1 LEADRRREADSVERP
16 TTRYARS
23 GDVSIAYQSFGSGP
37 PLLVCPGFVSN
48 VELVWAEPIFHRLVS
63 RQSRLFRVLLFDK
76 RGTGLSDPVA
86 TSPTLE
92 ERTDDIRAVL
102 DDAGVERAA
111 IHGLSE
117 GGPMAM
123 LFAASH
129 PERVSHLVLY
139 GTFAAGP
146 GVVRAEGD
154 PRGVAWYELMTPWL
168 EDALDHWGEGRTID
182 LLAAKVA
189 HRPLERRMWGAWERS
204 GSSPGVVRHLMA
216 SLFSTDVRAVLP
228 TISAPTVVVRFRD
241 DIVAPQWCAE
251 DVAAAIP
258 GARLVVLPGGDH
270 VPFNVPDLDRWA
282 DEVEAHVTG
291 VRPAAAPDR
300 QLLTVVFT
308 DIVSS
313 TERAAQLGD
322 SEWSAL
328 VGQHDE
334 VVRSVLAEHR
344 GREIKTLGDGF
355 LATFDGPGRAVSFAR
370 VARAQVH
377 ELGLELRVGVHTG
390 ECEVTADDV
399 RGLAVNI
406 AARVCALADSGEVLV
421 TSTVRDL
428 VAGSGVQ
435 LVDRGVHKLKGV
447 PGDWAL
453 AAVGDHTEPTGAVLP
468 TRTPTPRRSDRALER
483 MAHRYPTLTRATV
496 RAARSLTSR

>member
-1 LEADRRREADSVERP
+1 VERP

-23 GDVSIAYQSFGSGP
+23 GDVSIAYQSIGSGP
-37 PLLVCPGFVSN
+37 QTLLICPGFVSN
-48 VELVWAEPIFHRLVS
+48 IEIMWAEPIFHHLVS
-63 RQSRLFRVLLFDK
+63 RLSRVSRVLLFDK

-86 TSPTLE
+86 MSPTLE

-102 DDAGVERAA
+102 ADAGVERVALL
-111 IHGLSE
+111 GVSE

-129 PERVSHLVLY
+129 PERVTHLMLY

-146 GVVRAEGD
+146 GVGRAEGD
-154 PRGVAWYELMTPWL
+154 PRAIAWYEYLVPRF
-168 EDALDHWGEGRTID
+168 EDAVDHWGEGRTIE
-182 LLAAKVA
+182 LFGAKVA

-204 GSSPGVVRHLMA
+204 GSSPGVVRHLIA
-216 SLFSTDVRAVLP
+216 GVYSTDVRAVLP
-228 TISAPTVVVRFRD
+228 TISAPTVVLRFRD
-241 DIVAPQWCAE
+241 DTIVPAWCAE
-251 DVAAAIP
+251 EVAVAIT

-270 VPFNVPDLDRWA
+270 VPFTIADIDRWA
-282 DEVEAHVTG
+282 DELEAHVTG
-291 VRPAAAPDR
+291 VRPAATPDR

-308 DIVSS
+308 DIVAS
-313 TERAAQLGD
+313 TERAVQLGD
-322 SEWSAL
+322 GEWGAL
-328 VGQHDE
+328 VGRHDV

-355 LATFDGPGRAVSFAR
+355 LATFDGPGRAISFAR
-370 VARAQVH
+370 AMGDQVR
-377 ELGLELRVGVHTG
+377 ELGLEVRVGVHTG

-406 AARVCALADSGEVLV
+406 AARVCAIADTGEVLV

-428 VAGSGVQ
+428 VMGSGVQ
-435 LVDRGVHKLKGV
+435 LVDRGAHTLKGV
-447 PGDWAL
+447 PGEWGL
-453 AAVGDHTEPTGAVLP
+453 AAVSDHTEPAGDVLP

-483 MAHRYPTLTRATV
+483 VALRYPALTRATV
-496 RAARSLTSR
+496 RAARSLSSR